1 MPRKGDVCKENDAAV
16 PDRNRT
22 GKPIKRICRQCH
34 MARLQGDLQAIMN
47 WRRRRNPEAP
57 RDAE

>member
-1 MPRKGDVCKENDAAV
+1 MGRKCEICKENDAAV
-16 PDRNRT
+16 PDRNRM

-34 MARLQGDLQAIMN
+34 QARLRGDYQIIME
-47 WRRRRNPEAP
+47 WHRKRNREP

>member
-1 MPRKGDVCKENDAAV
+1 MPRTCDICKENDAAV

-34 MARLQGDLQAIMN
+34 MARLRGDLQAIV
-47 WRRRRNPEAP
+47 RLHRERNRQEP
-57 RDAE
+57 RDE